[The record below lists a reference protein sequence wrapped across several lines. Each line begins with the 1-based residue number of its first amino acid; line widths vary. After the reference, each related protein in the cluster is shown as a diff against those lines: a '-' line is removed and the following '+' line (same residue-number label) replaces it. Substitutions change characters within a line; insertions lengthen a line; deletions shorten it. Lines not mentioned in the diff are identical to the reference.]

1 MLPVTPKTV
10 VPLQRMGAVYCSL
23 LLDGICFC
31 GLGLKGAGC
40 SYTAL
45 VQLPLCR
52 VLVVFTV
59 VSNGPGPDITNT
71 SYVAAKVTFIAQG
84 FVLVKVVVP
93 TVAVTP
99 PAGILY
105 VAELD
110 VEEIGVA
117 DSLIMADALADSP
130 LALRQSGPE
139 ILFRVPV
146 RVMVSVVSGVTSCA
160 SMGAKPSTHTVKS
173 IENCL
178 I

>member
-10 VPLQRMGAVYCSL
+10 VPLQRMGAGYCSL

-40 SYTAL
+40 SNTAL

-84 FVLVKVVVP
+84 FVLVKVTNTSYVAAKVTFIAQGFVLVKVVVP
-93 TVAVTP
+93 TVAV
-99 PAGILY
+99 
-105 VAELD
+105 
-110 VEEIGVA
+110 
-117 DSLIMADALADSP
+117 
-130 LALRQSGPE
+130 
-139 ILFRVPV
+139 
-146 RVMVSVVSGVTSCA
+146 
-160 SMGAKPSTHTVKS
+160 
-173 IENCL
+173 
-178 I
+178 